1 MRFTAVPA
9 ILTALLLA
17 TGCSQAPSPRK
28 AASSVEAAAAAR
40 QRAPQQAKA
49 AAAERDAYRQQLQ
62 SIPLP
67 SKRIYESIHTR
78 SSWANPFLIV
88 SKTSVNL
95 TILYPPMGPSGP
107 SDTFLRPVGARRR
120 ELDLRIADL
129 PEALSAVPPATW
141 PYGRVIAVEEDP
153 TATREDSH
161 AVRRNVEQTM
171 QVLNDLGIVVYE
183 WPSNATR

>member
-1 MRFTAVPA
+1 MRFTASPV
-9 ILTALLLA
+9 ILSALLLA
-17 TGCSQAPSPRK
+17 TGCSHAPSPRK
-28 AASSVEAAAAAR
+28 AASSVEAAAVAR
-40 QRAPQQAKA
+40 EHALQQAKA
-49 AAAERDAYRQQLQ
+49 AAAARDAYRQQLE

-67 SKRIYESIHTR
+67 SKTTYASIHTR

-88 SKTSVNL
+88 GKSSVNL

-120 ELDLRIADL
+120 ELDVRISDL
-129 PEALSAVPPATW
+129 PDALTAVPAATW

>member
-1 MRFTAVPA
+1 MRFTAFPVL
-9 ILTALLLA
+9 LTCLLLA
-17 TGCSQAPSPRK
+17 TGCSHAPSPRK

-40 QRAPQQAKA
+40 ERALQQAKA
-49 AAAERDAYRQQLQ
+49 AAAARDAYRQQLEA
-62 SIPLP
+62 IPLP
-67 SKRIYESIHTR
+67 SKTAYASIRTR
-78 SSWANPFLIV
+78 ASWANPFLIV
-88 SKTSVNL
+88 GKSSVNL

-129 PEALSAVPPATW
+129 PDALTAVPQATW